1 MRVQLP
7 GRPQMAKMKRWWL
20 WFHRTD
26 PVHLQGYITQSVA
39 NVWGGAVIW
48 QLSPIQACRAD
59 LQYQTEPTDGAVS
72 SLVAE
77 YGERTVVST
86 FPGAG
91 QQTSIEN
98 SPKNIRL
105 QEGVSGCTGWQAQY
119 PIMGGGGTST
129 WNAQCPSRVSWLH
142 WIGTNQQIP
151 FAATMYHRYSRAALD
166 GAVE

>member
-1 MRVQLP
+1 
-7 GRPQMAKMKRWWL
+7 MAKMKRWWL

-119 PIMGGGGTST
+119 PIMGGGGDVHLKR
-129 WNAQCPSRVSWLH
+129 AVPFPRVMTALNWYKSANSLCRNNVSPIQQSGPGRSCRIKLH
-142 WIGTNQQIP
+142 RIRNQ
-151 FAATMYHRYSRAALD
+151 R
-166 GAVE
+166 